1 MVGEKGMVEKAKNI
15 VFDNESGL
23 YWSKYF
29 GDWWLV
35 DNLDAK
41 EAAACGLIQ
50 KDHDFYSNEN
60 KKIMAERKRKA
71 EDGGQGQSRPPAKAQ
86 PPKSLPSAK
95 EAAPMEPPENP
106 ASLGDDLVPVSITED
121 IVRPVVSPERVLKA
135 FAQLQEIKRKLLT
148 KDDYV
153 EIGSRTFVRKSGLR
167 KIRVCFNIS
176 LKLFKEERKDLDEGH
191 YEYTA
196 YVRAQAPN
204 GVFVDA
210 ISSCASTEPF
220 GERQKEGT
228 RKLFP
233 EKVRD
238 TKEVK
243 PEMYVFA
250 VRGMAQTRAFNRA
263 ISDLVGGGLDVMEEE
278 EKDGG
283 Q

>member
-35 DNLDAK
+35 HELDAK
-41 EAAACGLIQ
+41 EAAAVGLVP
-50 KDHDFYSNEN
+50 KDHEFYSNEN
-60 KKIMAERKRKA
+60 RKIMAERKRNA
-71 EDGGQGQSRPPAKAQ
+71 EDGRHGRTPAPAKPE
-86 PPKSLPSAK
+86 PPKSSPLHK
-95 EAAPMEPPENP
+95 EAPPMEPPENP
-106 ASLGDDLVPVSITED
+106 ASLGDDIVPVSITED

-135 FAQLQEIKRKLLT
+135 FQQLQEIKRKLLT

-153 EIGSRTFVRKSGLR
+153 EIGTRTFVRKSGLR
-167 KIRVCFNIS
+167 KIRVVFNIS
-176 LKLFKEERKDLDEGH
+176 MKLLREERKELDEGH

-210 ISSCASTEPF
+210 VSSCASTEPF

-250 VRGMAQTRAFNRA
+250 VRGMAQTRAYNRA